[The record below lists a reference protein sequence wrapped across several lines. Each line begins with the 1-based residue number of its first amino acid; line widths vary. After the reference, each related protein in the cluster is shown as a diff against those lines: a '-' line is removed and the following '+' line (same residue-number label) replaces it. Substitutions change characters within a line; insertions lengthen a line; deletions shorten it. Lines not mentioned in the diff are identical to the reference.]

1 MSVSTAKSS
10 TTNNGKS
17 SFQGIIPDFCQL
29 QRSFVLVLLSILLA
43 LVFTLMTFQP
53 GQSIWFNLGLHAL
66 FTVWVSLVAGALLC
80 LTRQRLNQLSVV
92 RVTLVV
98 TLMTTLLTLLSSL
111 IAIQLF
117 YYISFDTNYLSFD
130 WSHRDHL
137 WIMFRN
143 SLVAALI
150 TLVWM
155 RYLYLRQQVMKGLV
169 AEGEARFRSLQAR
182 IQPHFLF
189 NTLNTIASLIDI
201 NPKAAESTLEHLATL
216 LRSSLKATTDN
227 IPLQQEIELCQHYLA
242 IEQQR
247 LGKKLKVD
255 WQIEVDTTSY
265 ALPALTLQPLVEN
278 AVYHGIQ
285 RLPKGGV
292 VTVIIRE
299 SNDGLLCQ
307 VINPI
312 PNRAA
317 RPGNQTAQS
326 NIQQRLSIRY
336 GESATM
342 KVQSN
347 DDLYQVELFLP
358 NEVNV

>member
-1 MSVSTAKSS
+1 MSSPSVLA
-10 TTNNGKS
+10 NGKS

-29 QRSFVLVLLSILLA
+29 QRAFMLVLLSILLA
-43 LVFTLMTFQP
+43 LLFSLMTFQP
-53 GQSIWFNLGLHAL
+53 GQSFWFNLGLNAI
-66 FTVWVSLVAGALLC
+66 FTVWVSLLVGAIMCLL
-80 LTRQRLNQLSVV
+80 RQRLNRLTIPQ
-92 RVTLVV
+92 VTLVV
-98 TLMTTLLTLLSSL
+98 TLMTTLLTALSSM

-117 YYISFDTNYLSFD
+117 YYISFDTNYLLFD
-130 WSHRDHL
+130 WSNRELL
-137 WIMFRN
+137 WIISRN

-155 RYLYLRQQVMKGLV
+155 RYLFLRQQVIKGLV

-227 IPLQQEIELCQHYLA
+227 ISLQQEIELCRHYLA

-247 LGKKLKVD
+247 LGAKLKID
-255 WQIEVDTTSY
+255 WQIEVDPAAFS
-265 ALPALTLQPLVEN
+265 LPALTLQPLVEN

-292 VTVIIRE
+292 VTIIIRHLE
-299 SNDGLLCQ
+299 GGLSCQ
-307 VINPI
+307 VMNPI
-312 PNRAA
+312 PKTAA

-336 GESATM
+336 GERATM
-342 KVQSN
+342 KVQQTAE
-347 DDLYQVELFLP
+347 LYQVNLFLP
-358 NEVNV
+358 DEVST